1 MQPFLLRV
9 VAAIRSL
16 AQEPQQRFALLYGA
30 GARVVR
36 GVYNFAKSKKQK
48 VESSESAGRE
58 KRRERHSRSLQMAIA
73 QGARRKPLKN
83 SKNFLKLASASA
95 AFCANGE
102 HASSLKKIRKK
113 RSRGRSLIGC
123 ECIEPLGES
132 VGGNIPSQVPRR
144 YPPMCTLHRRGTS
157 GGSST
162 QLQSSVLAP
171 RNTCLLIPHKISN
184 ILGGNNGQ

>member
-1 MQPFLLRV
+1 MGPGRAWCV
-9 VAAIRSL
+9 VYITL
-16 AQEPQQRFALLYGA
+16 C
-30 GARVVR
+30 
-36 GVYNFAKSKKQK
+36 KKQK

-58 KRRERHSRSLQMAIA
+58 A
-73 QGARRKPLKN
+73 QRATQQKPPDGDSARRKAQAVKKFQKIFET
-83 SKNFLKLASASA
+83 SFCFCRFLRKWRT
-95 AFCANGE
+95 